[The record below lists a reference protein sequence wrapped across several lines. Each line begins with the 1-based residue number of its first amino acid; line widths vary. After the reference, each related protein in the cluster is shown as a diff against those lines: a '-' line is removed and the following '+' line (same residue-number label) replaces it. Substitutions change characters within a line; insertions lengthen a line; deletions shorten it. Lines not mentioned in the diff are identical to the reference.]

1 MSVNQDKLNE
11 QLLNVVLSD
20 KDDVEAKFK
29 KIKYLVKLGADV
41 NANIFGKS
49 ILSKVK
55 HADNVKEEVRE
66 FLKSI
71 GAKEYVCSKDKAEE
85 LGRGFWDENGKV
97 KSLDEIKKS
106 VRDGANLGV
115 FSVKGQQIWK
125 YLSSDEID
133 ELLKILPKGYEID
146 GGVYL
151 NKMKMTKLPDFSKI
165 KVKGDFEC
173 SDNMLSSLEGAPLE
187 VGGDFFCSQCGLKSL
202 IGMPLEVGRSFSC
215 YGNDLSS
222 LEGGPKKV
230 GQNFHCGGNKLQD
243 LCGAPD
249 KILGNFNCS
258 HNELKTLKGAPLEV
272 GGEFRCGYNEL
283 QTLEGA
289 PKKVGIHFIC
299 YYNKLTSLKGAPLEV
314 LGEFDCSHNE
324 LSDLVGAPLVVG
336 SFDCKNN
343 ILTSLKGAPKKVKKY
358 FTCTENPLE
367 SLEGKPL
374 EIGGEFFIEDE
385 VLEYIK
391 KREKKAKG
399 KEEFNKA
406 FKGVKSLLSN
416 IWEKGR

>member
-20 KDDVEAKFK
+20 KDNVEAKFK

-115 FSVKGQQIWK
+115 FSVNGKQIWK

-133 ELLKILPKGYEID
+133 ELLKILPEGYEID
-146 GGVYL
+146 GGVSL
-151 NKMKMTKLPDFSKI
+151 NNMKMTKLPNFSKI

-173 SDNMLSSLEGAPLE
+173 SCNMLSSLEGAPVE
-187 VGGDFFCSQCGLKSL
+187 VLGDFICFKS
-202 IGMPLEVGRSFSC
+202 G
-215 YGNDLSS
+215 
-222 LEGGPKKV
+222 
-230 GQNFHCGGNKLQD
+230 
-243 LCGAPD
+243 
-249 KILGNFNCS
+249 
-258 HNELKTLKGAPLEV
+258 
-272 GGEFRCGYNEL
+272 
-283 QTLEGA
+283 
-289 PKKVGIHFIC
+289 
-299 YYNKLTSLKGAPLEV
+299 LTSLKGAPLEV

-324 LSDLVGAPLVVG
+324 LASLEGAPLVVG
-336 SFDCKNN
+336 SFYCRNN
-343 ILTSLKGAPKKVKKY
+343 RLTSLKGAPKKVKKI
-358 FTCTENPLE
+358 FTCNENPLK

-374 EIGGEFFIEDE
+374 EIGGEFFIDDE
-385 VLEYIK
+385 VLKCIK
-391 KREKKAKG
+391 KREKKAKS

-406 FKGVKSLLSN
+406 FNEVKSLLSN
-416 IWEKGR
+416 ICEKGR